1 MPKSCLGRERIAWS
15 IVSEAA
21 ERSFKQENREEKGKG
36 KKKERERERIVQG
49 SDIIED
55 AEKKSRLR
63 AVPGPVSRLM
73 DAEQIVLTDSR

>member
-1 MPKSCLGRERIAWS
+1 MHGLLYQRLQRDPLSKRIA
-15 IVSEAA
+15 
-21 ERSFKQENREEKGKG
+21 
-36 KKKERERERIVQG
+36 KKKGNEKKKRESERIVQG

-73 DAEQIVLTDSR
+73 DAEQIVC

>member
-1 MPKSCLGRERIAWS
+1 MHGLLYQRLQRDPLSKRIA
-15 IVSEAA
+15 
-21 ERSFKQENREEKGKG
+21 KKKGKE
-36 KKKERERERIVQG
+36 KKRERERERIVQG

-73 DAEQIVLTDSR
+73 DAEQIVC

>member
-36 KKKERERERIVQG
+36 KKKERERIVQG

-73 DAEQIVLTDSR
+73 DAEQIVC